1 MGELLD
7 KTVKNTR
14 ALRAKGH
21 TVLEMWEC
29 HFKRIVKSNLDVK
42 LLREGFAA
50 QDRLEP
56 RDAFFGGR
64 TNAIKLF
71 HECTDPGEKIKY
83 VDFTSL
89 YPWVCKYGRYPI
101 GHPEI
106 FLGDDIPH
114 NLEGLLKC
122 TILPP
127 QNLYH
132 PLLPYR
138 SGGKL
143 LFPLCR
149 TCADARIVGICEHN
163 DVDRAITGTWIS
175 AEVEKAT
182 ALGYKILKK
191 IEAWHF
197 SKTERYDPA
206 TKTGGLWAPYMNL
219 WLREKQ
225 QVKKMTFL
233 LLLLL
238 LLLVVVVVVVVVVV
252 LFYT

>member
-7 KTVKNTR
+7 KTRKTTKSLR
-14 ALRAKGH
+14 ALGH

-29 HFKRIVKSNLDVK
+29 HFKTIIKRNAYAKTLQQ
-42 LLREGFAA
+42 GFAA

-71 HECTDPGEKIKY
+71 HQCTDPGETIRY

-89 YPWVCKYGRYPI
+89 YPWVCKYGKYPL

-106 FLGDDIPH
+106 FIGDDIPDA
-114 NLEGLLKC
+114 LEGLLKC

-143 LFPLCR
+143 LFTLCR
-149 TCADARIVGICEHN
+149 TCADERLVGICQHSERS
-163 DVDRAITGTWIS
+163 RAITGTWVS
-175 AEVEKAT
+175 AEVNKAVS
-182 ALGYKILKK
+182 LGYKILEK

-197 SKTERYDPA
+197 SRTERYDPS

-225 QVKKMTFL
+225 QVISNIS
-233 LLLLL
+233 
-238 LLLVVVVVVVVVVV
+238 
-252 LFYT
+252 